1 MTENDTNDDGARSGR
16 DAGGRGGG
24 GDDGHSGPEVAS
36 ITSFAPGGY
45 PMDPTLVRRW
55 GVAQNG
61 DAYEVAVRPHLLDE
75 LVRRWPPIGLEC
87 SSVVAGPLI
96 ARIGLSDRWVVVP
109 DAEVSGDDPPP
120 VAWDLL
126 ERSLAV
132 FAAHRLDKLVAV
144 HAAVLVWDGR
154 ALLVPAVSGGGK
166 STLTRAAHQAGATV
180 HSDEYA
186 LLDPATGL
194 VTGWNRPVRILT
206 DDDGGVDR
214 LDIAVASDPVPVGG
228 IAFVTHDPAST
239 NQWSNISRGT
249 AIGRLLTHTICASTR
264 PNDSLDAALAVTE
277 GSALVAGTRGEAAS
291 AIAQL
296 LALTAS

>member
-1 MTENDTNDDGARSGR
+1 
-16 DAGGRGGG
+16 
-24 GDDGHSGPEVAS
+24 
-36 ITSFAPGGY
+36 
-45 PMDPTLVRRW
+45 MDPTLVRRW